1 MKSKL
6 LNKIW
11 LRSLAVVA
19 VMTTAFAGQT
29 WGEDQTW
36 TWNASSGALGDK
48 IGSGNFTSNDIE
60 WNYTRTLISGTSYT
74 GWTSNCI
81 QLGKNGGV
89 ENITLSTRNIPGII
103 KKVSVEC
110 SSYSAAHKVAITV
123 GGTTYLASTATSS
136 WTTVSKK
143 EGTGN
148 SSGEIVISF
157 TDGSRALY
165 IKSISVIYSTSSG
178 PEITANNITIN
189 YNVTSGTIPY
199 TIENGVQGTTLT
211 ASTNATWLTL
221 GSVGESSIPFTC
233 SQNESEADRTA
244 TVTLSYEGAQDVSIT
259 VTQKRYVVDFASLPF
274 SYNQGKASIEGTVGL
289 TQSGLGSDYSSAP
302 YLKFDNQ
309 NDYLILKINE
319 RPGMLTFDI
328 KGNGFSGGTF
338 KVQTSED
345 GENYSDLQIYTE
357 LDASVQSEEFRNLGA
372 DVRYIKWIYSEKGSG
387 NVALGNINLAQY
399 VAPQNY
405 TVSWTA
411 GDNTELFVFA
421 GDESEAI
428 ENGASVPEWTTVMVS
443 VDVADGYELGA
454 LTVKDADDNEI
465 DLTSIGENYYSF
477 EMPSSDV
484 TITSN
489 ATLLPERPTVPVAGG
504 QYVKVT
510 SGDNLEDGYYL
521 IVYEG
526 GSLALN
532 GGIANNL
539 DMVSNFVGVTIQDDI
554 INATT
559 ETNNAAF
566 FYNTT
571 NKTLQGVGGLYIGQ
585 TSDANGLKSS
595 SDTSY
600 ENTISIDNDGNAAIV
615 SGGAYLRYNSAN
627 DQTRFRYFK
636 SSSYTSQKAI
646 QIYKYVAPA
655 PVTASVTSAG
665 WATFSSTRALDFTN
679 VTGVVA
685 NTAVYANG
693 RLTYTPIQQVP
704 ANTGVIL
711 HSVSGGEASVDVP
724 VINDIPA
731 LEEGSNMLVAVGT
744 AISSLATVGDNNSTN
759 YILNNVNGVLGFYRA
774 AGNRVDAGKAYLN
787 VPAGASRSFID
798 INPGEQDGIESVNV
812 NAAED
817 NIYDLQGRQV
827 AQPQKGLYIVNGK
840 KVVIK

>member
-1 MKSKL
+1 MFKSLKTKSIFL
-6 LNKIW
+6 LLALIGGG
-11 LRSLAVVA
+11 SLNVSAD
-19 VMTTAFAGQT
+19 TSTLNFTAACG
-29 WGEDQTW
+29 
-36 TWNASSGALGDK
+36 
-48 IGSGNFTSNDIE
+48 GSGTANNGAVWTVTSDANESNFDSTRGIHYGTSSAAVS
-60 WNYTRTLISGTSYT
+60 YLTLTTQAISGTITKIIVNAS
-74 GWTSNCI
+74 GASGTSAK
-81 QLGKNGGV
+81 LDV
-89 ENITLSTRNIPGII
+89 
-103 KKVSVEC
+103 
-110 SSYSAAHKVAITV
+110 KVADNAFGSPKSLT
-123 GGTTYLASTATSS
+123 STATDYTFEGSATGKIQVNLS
-136 WTTVSKK
+136 QQSAKK
-143 EGTGN
+143 
-148 SSGEIVISF
+148 
-157 TDGSRALY
+157 ALY
-165 IKSISVIYSTSSG
+165 VK
-178 PEITANNITIN
+178 
-189 YNVTSGTIPY
+189 
-199 TIENGVQGTTLT
+199 
-211 ASTNATWLTL
+211 
-221 GSVGESSIPFTC
+221 
-233 SQNESEADRTA
+233 
-244 TVTLSYEGAQDVSIT
+244 SIT
-259 VTQKRYVVDFASLPF
+259 VTYTTGSGSSEYAELPF
-274 SYNQGKASIEGTVGL
+274 AYDGNGKNNLPTGFTVNGL
-289 TQSGLGSDYSSAP
+289 TDIYSSSP
-302 YLKFDNQ
+302 KMKFDTT
-309 NDYLILKINE
+309 NDYAILKINE

-328 KGNGFSGGTF
+328 KGNSFSGGTF

-372 DVRYIKWIYSEKGSG
+372 DVRYIKWIYSEKVSG

-411 GDNTELFVFA
+411 GNNTELFVFA

-454 LTVKDADDNEI
+454 LTVKDADNNEI

-510 SGDNLEDGYYL
+510 SDDDLEDGYYL
-521 IVYEG
+521 IVYEE

-539 DMVSNFVGVTIQDDI
+539 DVVSNFVGVIIQDDI

-627 DQTRFRYFK
+627 DQKRFRYFK
-636 SSSYTSQKAI
+636 SSSYTGQKAI

-711 HSVSGGEASVDVP
+711 RSVSGGEASVDVP

>member
-1 MKSKL
+1 MSAEAETVTVTASK
-6 LNKIW
+6 IT
-11 LRSLAVVA
+11 SSSAS
-19 VMTTAFAGQT
+19 
-29 WGEDQTW
+29 W
-36 TWNASSGALGDK
+36 TD
-48 IGSGNFTSNDIE
+48 SGNNTWSVSVNGGVTNLNVTNGYAQVGTSSSPA
-60 WNYTRTLISGTSYT
+60 TSMSFSTSGISGTI
-74 GWTSNCI
+74 TSIVVNC
-81 QLGKNGGV
+81 
-89 ENITLSTRNIPGII
+89 
-103 KKVSVEC
+103 
-110 SSYSAAHKVAITV
+110 AA
-123 GGTTYLASTATSS
+123 Y
-136 WTTVSKK
+136 
-143 EGTGN
+143 
-148 SSGEIVISF
+148 
-157 TDGSRALY
+157 
-165 IKSISVIYSTSSG
+165 
-178 PEITANNITIN
+178 
-189 YNVTSGTIPY
+189 
-199 TIENGVQGTTLT
+199 
-211 ASTNATWLTL
+211 
-221 GSVGESSIPFTC
+221 
-233 SQNESEADRTA
+233 
-244 TVTLSYEGAQDVSIT
+244 
-259 VTQKRYVVDFASLPF
+259 
-274 SYNQGKASIEGTVGL
+274 QGKASISATVSGSAFGTQSQSVPSWSSNNGGNVTFNGSASGAIAITMTNGSGGRAMYIKSITVTYAPSTEPEIEAQDQININHDATSGSFNYTIKNPISGTSLAAASSTSWISDVTVGTNKVTFNTQTNTAAEERTGTITL
-289 TQSGLGSDYSSAP
+289 TYGDITKNVTVKQGAFAIDYAGLPFNYDGNGISYLPTGFTVNGLDDIYSSSP
-302 YLKFDNQ
+302 KMKFDAT
-309 NDYLILKINE
+309 NDYAILKISE
-319 RPGMLTFDI
+319 RPGRLTFNI
-328 KGNGFSGGTF
+328 KGNSFNGGTF

-357 LDASVQSEEFRNLGA
+357 LGASVQSEEFRNLGA
-372 DVRYIKWIYSEKGSG
+372 DVRYIKWIYTEKVSG

-405 TVSWTA
+405 AVSWTA
-411 GDNTELFVFA
+411 GENTELFVFA
-421 GDESEAI
+421 GDESETI

-454 LTVKDADDNEI
+454 LTVKDADNNEI

-510 SGDNLEDGYYL
+510 SDDNLEDGYYL
-521 IVYEG
+521 IVYEE

-532 GGIANNL
+532 GGITTNL
-539 DMVSNFVGVTIQDDI
+539 DVESNFVEVRIQDAI

-559 ETNNAAF
+559 EINNVAF

-585 TSDANGLKSS
+585 TSNANGLKSS

-711 HSVSGGEASVDVP
+711 RSVSGGEASVDVP